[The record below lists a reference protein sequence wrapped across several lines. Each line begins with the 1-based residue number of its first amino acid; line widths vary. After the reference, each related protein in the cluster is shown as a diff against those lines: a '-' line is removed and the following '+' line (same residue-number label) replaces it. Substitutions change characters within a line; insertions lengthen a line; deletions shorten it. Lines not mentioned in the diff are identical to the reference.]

1 MGEQNSPSLI
11 KHSISLGFFNDL
23 VSEGIFVNFREIR
36 EMVKRTNEIIN
47 KMVSPNLA
55 INTPPSVHP
64 INSKVWSEVAKNVL
78 ARTRTLFSII
88 LGTIAFLIGFVAA

>member
-55 INTPPSVHP
+55 INTPQVSTQL
-64 INSKVWSEVAKNVL
+64 IAKFGQ
-78 ARTRTLFSII
+78 R
-88 LGTIAFLIGFVAA
+88 